1 MKEFFKYFFASFAAM
16 FLYSI
21 CSVGIYFVMFICM
34 LSMGGSGMSS
44 STNIEDQSVL
54 QLKLNGSI
62 TDRSVTQ
69 SDVYGML
76 SGSIGIEQTTGLTD
90 ILRSIKAAKTDKKI
104 LAIYLNFS
112 SISTDFANLQNIREA
127 LEDFAESGKPIYAWA
142 ESYDLAT
149 YYLASTA
156 TKIYM
161 RELGGLEIKGIA
173 SQSMFYKPFL
183 DRLGID
189 MQVIRHGKFKSAVE
203 PYLQGSMSDANRLQ
217 MSTLVNDIWTIFA
230 KDICLSKNISEE
242 DFNNNVDNLA
252 YYSDIDFCVNSGL
265 IDGLISHKAAEDSI
279 KAAIDVDSDDDL
291 NIVTLKDYISS
302 LKKDKPKSDKIAI
315 IYAEGEIDPSGDENT
330 SITAAKICD
339 AFKTAQDDED
349 IKAVVFRIN
358 SPGGSATESEEI
370 YQAAK
375 ACGEKKPLVVS
386 MGGYAASGGYYI
398 ACPAAKIV
406 AMPSTITGSIGV
418 FGVIPNVEKLLKDY
432 ELNVETVGTHKH
444 SGMGSMYTKM
454 DSREI
459 DVIQQ
464 SVETVYG
471 RFISHVAEGRN
482 MTTADVDSIGQGR
495 VWSGASALEIGL
507 VDTLGSLNDALKIA
521 AELADVSEYSTT
533 ALPNMNDDSMNML
546 LRSLLLTKVFAPES
560 QIPEEC
566 APLLNEYNRIKKMK
580 GVQCRM
586 EPFMLEY

>member
-1 MKEFFKYFFASFAAM
+1 MKDFFKYFFAALAAM
-16 FLYSI
+16 FVYGFAQ
-21 CSVGIYFVMFICM
+21 VGIYVIMMIMMF
-34 LSMGGSGMSS
+34 SMGGG
-44 STNIEDQSVL
+44 STSKTKVEDNTVL
-54 QLKLNGSI
+54 RLRLNGTI
-62 TDRSVTQ
+62 TERSVTQ

-76 SGSIGIEQTTGLTD
+76 AGSFSLEQTTGMD
-90 ILRSIKAAKTDKKI
+90 EILRGIKAAKTDKKI
-104 LAIYLNFS
+104 SAIYLDFS
-112 SISTDFANLQNIREA
+112 TISTDFANLQNIREA

-142 ESYDLAT
+142 EAYDLAT

-173 SQSMFYKPFL
+173 SQSMFYKPLL

-217 MSTLVNDIWTIFA
+217 MSTLVNDIWKVIS
-230 KDICLSKNISEE
+230 KDICQSKNINADEFE
-242 DFNNNVDNLA
+242 QHIDNLDF
-252 YYSDIDFCVNSGL
+252 YSDLDLCVNSGM
-265 IDGLISHKAAEDSI
+265 IDGLLSHKEAEDSI
-279 KAAIDVDSDDDL
+279 KAAIDVADDEEL
-291 NIVTLKDYISS
+291 NIVSLSGYLTSLKDE
-302 LKKDKPKSDKIAI
+302 KPKSDKIAI
-315 IYAEGEIDPSGDENT
+315 IYAEGEIDPSGDEST
-330 SITAAKICD
+330 SITAAKICE

-349 IKAVVFRIN
+349 IKAVVFRVN

-370 YQAAK
+370 YKAAK

-386 MGGYAASGGYYI
+386 MGSYAASGGYYI
-398 ACPAAKIV
+398 SCPAAKIV

-418 FGVIPNVEKLLKDY
+418 FGVIPNVEKMLKDID
-432 ELNVETVGTHKH
+432 LNVETVGTHKH

-471 RFISHVAEGRN
+471 RFIGHVAEGRK
-482 MTTADVDSIGQGR
+482 MTTAEVDSIGQGR
-495 VWSGASALEIGL
+495 VWSGTSALELGL

-533 ALPNMNDDSMNML
+533 ALPELQDDSMML
-546 LRSLLLTKVFAPES
+546 LRNLLSMSIFAPES
-560 QIPEEC
+560 QIPEEF
-566 APLLNEYNRIKKMK
+566 APLFHEYERIKKLK

-586 EPFMLEY
+586 EPFVLEY

>member
-1 MKEFFKYFFASFAAM
+1 MKEFFKYFFAALAAM
-16 FLYSI
+16 FVYGFA
-21 CSVGIYFVMFICM
+21 SVGIYIVMMIMMF
-34 LSMGGSGMSS
+34 SMGGSGMSS
-44 STNIEDQSVL
+44 KTKVEDNTVL
-54 QLKLNGSI
+54 RLRLNGTI

-69 SDVYGML
+69 DDMYGML
-76 SGSIGIEQTTGLTD
+76 TMSLKIEQTTGLTD
-90 ILRSIKAAKTDKKI
+90 ILRCIKSAKTDKKI
-104 LAIYLNFS
+104 SAIYLEFS
-112 SISTDFANLQNIREA
+112 TISTDFANLQNIRAA

-161 RELGGLEIKGIA
+161 RELGGLELKGIA
-173 SQSMFYKPFL
+173 SQSMFYKPLL

-217 MSTLVNDIWTIFA
+217 MSTLVNDIWA
-230 KDICLSKNISEE
+230 EVSKDICKSKNIDAA
-242 DFNNNVDNLA
+242 DFENHIDNLD
-252 YYSDIDFCVNSGL
+252 YYSDLDLCVNSGM
-265 IDGLISHKAAEDSI
+265 IDALISHKEAEDSI
-279 KAAIDVDSDDDL
+279 KAAIEVADDEEL
-291 NIVTLKDYISS
+291 KIVSLTGYLSS
-302 LKKDKPKSDKIAI
+302 LKDEKPKNDKIAI
-315 IYAEGEIDPSGDENT
+315 IYAEGEIDPSGNEN
-330 SITAAKICD
+330 SNILADKICE
-339 AFKTAQDDED
+339 AFKTAQNDDD

-370 YQAAK
+370 YKAAK
-375 ACGEKKPLVVS
+375 AFGEKKPLVVS
-386 MGGYAASGGYYI
+386 MGSYAASGGYYI
-398 ACPAAKIV
+398 ACPAQKIV

-418 FGVIPNVEKLLKDY
+418 FGVIPNVEKLLKDID
-432 ELNVETVGTHKH
+432 LNVETVGTHKH

-482 MTTADVDSIGQGR
+482 MTTAEVDSIGQGR
-495 VWSGASALEIGL
+495 VWSGVSALKIGL
-507 VDTLGSLNDALKIA
+507 VDTLGSLNDALTIA
-521 AELADVSEYSTT
+521 AELADISDYSTT
-533 ALPNMNDDSMNML
+533 ALPELSDDSMSML
-546 LRSLLLTKVFAPES
+546 LNLLSMKIFTPES
-560 QIPEEC
+560 QIPEEL
-566 APLLNEYNRIKKMK
+566 APVLHEYERIKHLK

-586 EPFMLEY
+586 EPFVIEY

>member
-1 MKEFFKYFFASFAAM
+1 MKEFFKYFFAALAAM
-16 FLYSI
+16 FVYGFA
-21 CSVGIYFVMFICM
+21 SVGIYIVMMIMMF
-34 LSMGGSGMSS
+34 SMGGSGMSS
-44 STNIEDQSVL
+44 KTKVEDNTVL
-54 QLKLNGSI
+54 RLRLNGTI

-69 SDVYGML
+69 DDMYGML
-76 SGSIGIEQTTGLTD
+76 TMSLKIEQTTGLTD
-90 ILRSIKAAKTDKKI
+90 ILRCIKSAKTDKKI
-104 LAIYLNFS
+104 SAIYLDFS
-112 SISTDFANLQNIREA
+112 TISTDFSNLQNILAA

-161 RELGGLEIKGIA
+161 RELGGLELKGIA
-173 SQSMFYKPFL
+173 SQSMFYKPLL

-217 MSTLVNDIWTIFA
+217 MSTLVNDIWA
-230 KDICLSKNISEE
+230 EVSKDICKSKNIDAA
-242 DFNNNVDNLA
+242 DFENHIDNLD
-252 YYSDIDFCVNSGL
+252 YYSDLDLCVNSGM
-265 IDGLISHKAAEDSI
+265 IDALISHKEAEDSI
-279 KAAIDVDSDDDL
+279 KAAIEVADDEEL
-291 NIVTLKDYISS
+291 KIVSLTGYLSS
-302 LKKDKPKSDKIAI
+302 LKDEKPKNDKIAI
-315 IYAEGEIDPSGDENT
+315 IYAEGEIDPSGNEN
-330 SITAAKICD
+330 SNILADNICE
-339 AFKTAQDDED
+339 AFKTAQDDDD

-370 YQAAK
+370 YKAAK
-375 ACGEKKPLVVS
+375 AFGEKKPLVVS
-386 MGGYAASGGYYI
+386 MGSYAASGGYYI
-398 ACPAAKIV
+398 ACPAQKIV

-418 FGVIPNVEKLLKDY
+418 FGVIPNVEKLLKDID
-432 ELNVETVGTHKH
+432 LNVETVGTHKH

-482 MTTADVDSIGQGR
+482 MTTAEVDSIGQGR
-495 VWSGASALEIGL
+495 VWSGASALKIGL
-507 VDTLGSLNDALKIA
+507 VDTLGSLNDALAIA
-521 AELADVSEYSTT
+521 AELADISDYSTT
-533 ALPNMNDDSMNML
+533 ALPELSDDSMSML
-546 LRSLLLTKVFAPES
+546 LNLLSMKIFTPES
-560 QIPEEC
+560 QIPEEL
-566 APLLNEYNRIKKMK
+566 APVLHEYERIKHLK

-586 EPFMLEY
+586 EPFVIEY

>member
-1 MKEFFKYFFASFAAM
+1 MKEFFKYFFAALAAM
-16 FLYSI
+16 FVYGFA
-21 CSVGIYFVMFICM
+21 SVGIYIVMMIMMF
-34 LSMGGSGMSS
+34 SMGGSGMSS
-44 STNIEDQSVL
+44 KTKVEDNTVL
-54 QLKLNGSI
+54 RLRLNGTI

-69 SDVYGML
+69 DDMYGML
-76 SGSIGIEQTTGLTD
+76 TMSLKIEQTTGLTD
-90 ILRSIKAAKTDKKI
+90 ILRCIKSAKTDKKI
-104 LAIYLNFS
+104 SAIYLEFS
-112 SISTDFANLQNIREA
+112 TISTDFANLQNIRAA

-161 RELGGLEIKGIA
+161 RELGGLELKGIA
-173 SQSMFYKPFL
+173 SQSMFYKPLL

-217 MSTLVNDIWTIFA
+217 MSTLVNDIWA
-230 KDICLSKNISEE
+230 EVSKDICKSKNIDAA
-242 DFNNNVDNLA
+242 DFENHIDNLD
-252 YYSDIDFCVNSGL
+252 YYSDLDLCVNSGM
-265 IDGLISHKAAEDSI
+265 IDALISHKEAEDSI
-279 KAAIDVDSDDDL
+279 KAAIEVADDEEL
-291 NIVTLKDYISS
+291 KIVSLTGYLSS
-302 LKKDKPKSDKIAI
+302 LKDEKPKNDKIAI
-315 IYAEGEIDPSGDENT
+315 IYAEGEIDPSGNEN
-330 SITAAKICD
+330 SNILADKICES
-339 AFKTAQDDED
+339 FRIAQNDDD

-370 YQAAK
+370 YKAAK
-375 ACGEKKPLVVS
+375 AFGEKKPLVVS
-386 MGGYAASGGYYI
+386 MGSYAASGGYYI
-398 ACPAAKIV
+398 ACPAQKIV

-418 FGVIPNVEKLLKDY
+418 FGVIPNVEKLLKDID
-432 ELNVETVGTHKH
+432 LNVETVGTHKH

-482 MTTADVDSIGQGR
+482 MTTAEVDSIGQGR
-495 VWSGASALEIGL
+495 VWSGASALKIGL
-507 VDTLGSLNDALKIA
+507 VDTLGSLNDALTIA
-521 AELADVSEYSTT
+521 AELADISDYSTT
-533 ALPNMNDDSMNML
+533 ALPELSDDSMSML
-546 LRSLLLTKVFAPES
+546 LNLLSMKIFTPES
-560 QIPEEC
+560 QIPEELT
-566 APLLNEYNRIKKMK
+566 PLLNEYKRIKRME

-586 EPFMLEY
+586 EPFVMEY